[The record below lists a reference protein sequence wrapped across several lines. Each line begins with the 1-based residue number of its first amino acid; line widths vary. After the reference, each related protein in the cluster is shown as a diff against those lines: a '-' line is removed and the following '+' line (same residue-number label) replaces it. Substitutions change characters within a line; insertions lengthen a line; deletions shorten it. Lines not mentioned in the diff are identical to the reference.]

1 MSQRSLYTI
10 HTDAGKTTF
19 EHESEALFKNVDWT
33 VWKSL
38 QPGTGQTGDS
48 ILGKATEILSSESEQ
63 NLDASTILSSMVG
76 SNLECNGNAIEQ
88 AHIRVAKAVS
98 DLLKNMQMEIV
109 GKASTMFELELVA
122 QVCRDL
128 SKKPGWG
135 KREVVGKKG
144 ALRAGAW
151 NGWRPSELF
160 LTIQNAIPTT
170 GEFPETGFEMNTFNR
185 IWQRKFEGKLE
196 HGAVYHISSDVS
208 EKLERGDRMA
218 TYQQL
223 TKPDWTLL
231 VELAREWLSWYNSI
245 SYQIRE
251 FIQNS
256 M

>member
-1 MSQRSLYTI
+1 
-10 HTDAGKTTF
+10 
-19 EHESEALFKNVDWT
+19 
-33 VWKSL
+33 
-38 QPGTGQTGDS
+38 
-48 ILGKATEILSSESEQ
+48 
-63 NLDASTILSSMVG
+63 
-76 SNLECNGNAIEQ
+76 
-88 AHIRVAKAVS
+88 
-98 DLLKNMQMEIV
+98 MQMEIV

-135 KREVVGKKG
+135 KREVVGKQG

-170 GEFPETGFEMNTFNR
+170 VSEHADTAHREVLHHQGEFPETQFEMNTFNR
-185 IWQRKFEGKLE
+185 IWQSEERIKDWMMLRSQGERYEAVSALLNTCRSFLLDFGQGKFEGKLE
-196 HGAVYHISSDVS
+196 HGAVYHISSAVS
-208 EKLERGDRMA
+208 AKLERGDRMA

-231 VELAREWLSWYNSI
+231 VELAREWLRWYNSI

-251 FIQNS
+251 LIRNS